1 MNTDEHGPSSSEGLG
16 RAFLFRECVGRGG
29 FGEVYRATMTL
40 PSGVHQTVAVKILKK
55 ALDPFGQSV
64 QRLRDEAH
72 LLAALDHP
80 ALLRVY
86 DLVLLEGR
94 VGLVTEF
101 VDGVDLL
108 SLLKPQGGM
117 SLRMFAEILADVAS
131 GLEAAW
137 STPGSDGVPLNLV
150 HRDIKPANLR
160 LSRHGQ
166 VKLLDFGIAR
176 ANIER
181 EATTTTDTI
190 IGTYQYMSPERFNH
204 ESGPSADVFAL
215 GCVLLEGFTHRRL
228 FQGLTLQKHFV
239 TMASRDNYE
248 PALAEELAGLP
259 ATATPRVRELLAQM
273 LAFTPGGRPSA
284 AEVAARLEQLSPALP
299 GLPTR
304 AWCRHHPF
312 PEVGGTGD
320 LTGRSIAEGSPEP
333 RAVRRATLPPPDA
346 PSSLRPPPDPVP
358 EPVATVEN
366 PPSVETV
373 ELPSELAAARRRRNA
388 TTPIWVWVL
397 LLGVLG
403 VSAVVIMSLSAGVFV
418 TRSVLDVTAAVSG
431 PEPEP
436 APVTPVVP
444 EPVPEPEPSEPAPPE
459 PEPEP
464 DPVPV
469 ETPPAPSTG
478 LAVGE
483 VVFDGRV
490 PARLVSQE
498 GRRYTASGP
507 VPSGAYTIEADFGQG
522 YVKAGRTVVSTGR

>member
-284 AEVAARLEQLSPALP
+284 AEVATRLEQLSPALP

-320 LTGRSIAEGSPEP
+320 LTGRSIAEGSPGAPRRPTRHAAAPGRTLVAAPFAGPRPGARRHRGEP
-333 RAVRRATLPPPDA
+333 ALGGDRRAALGARGGPQTAQRHHAHLGLGPAPRRAGRVGGGDHVAVRGGVRDA
-346 PSSLRPPPDPVP
+346 LRP
-358 EPVATVEN
+358 
-366 PPSVETV
+366 
-373 ELPSELAAARRRRNA
+373 RRH
-388 TTPIWVWVL
+388 
-397 LLGVLG
+397 
-403 VSAVVIMSLSAGVFV
+403 
-418 TRSVLDVTAAVSG
+418 
-431 PEPEP
+431 
-436 APVTPVVP
+436 
-444 EPVPEPEPSEPAPPE
+444 
-459 PEPEP
+459 
-464 DPVPV
+464 
-469 ETPPAPSTG
+469 
-478 LAVGE
+478 
-483 VVFDGRV
+483 
-490 PARLVSQE
+490 
-498 GRRYTASGP
+498 GRRLGSRAGARSRDSRGP
-507 VPSGAYTIEADFGQG
+507 GACP
-522 YVKAGRTVVSTGR
+522 